1 MELSQNSKELHI
13 SQSRTS
19 EDVLQMLEH
28 AKIDN
33 SELIPLTQ
41 SLYFSNTFGDEDDL
55 KLIEVDNDMLKYL
68 NEGKRFTIR
77 GDGEESSVLCTD
89 SKTFEVREAET
100 SNSLLL
106 VPNLEIPQDE
116 REDTL
121 TVSNQKVVSI
131 QYKYFELKPCQPKLG
146 KLIKC
151 LERLPYKGRD
161 STKFGYKWHDL
172 LNEIQCSE
180 EELEEGLRRNRAYF
194 IDEYWCLLD
203 FEYHFGVLSLFLN
216 LIDSNSVPLNEIKK
230 DELMEELKEL
240 ESQTILEQC
249 FNYFFS
255 PVEGKDTY
263 KINENDVS
271 QFCAEVLLK
280 PAGKFNLNEF
290 LNVWQQSV
298 PQGVITDLSQL
309 KGVAL
314 VDKDSS
320 PPVIWHF
327 PVSYLPLDIGE
338 AVTVL
343 FETRSKWALEDI
355 APYLRE
361 FTSPKASV
369 VSVLSKYARASTV
382 NGIKYFTSKH
392 ST

>member
-89 SKTFEVREAET
+89 SKTFEVKRNERLREAET

-131 QYKYFELKPCQPKLG
+131 QYKYFELKTMSAEVG
-146 KLIKC
+146 
-151 LERLPYKGRD
+151 
-161 STKFGYKWHDL
+161 
-172 LNEIQCSE
+172 
-180 EELEEGLRRNRAYF
+180 
-194 IDEYWCLLD
+194 
-203 FEYHFGVLSLFLN
+203 
-216 LIDSNSVPLNEIKK
+216 
-230 DELMEELKEL
+230 
-240 ESQTILEQC
+240 
-249 FNYFFS
+249 
-255 PVEGKDTY
+255 
-263 KINENDVS
+263 KIN
-271 QFCAEVLLK
+271 QM
-280 PAGKFNLNEF
+280 P
-290 LNVWQQSV
+290 
-298 PQGVITDLSQL
+298 
-309 KGVAL
+309 
-314 VDKDSS
+314 
-320 PPVIWHF
+320 
-327 PVSYLPLDIGE
+327 
-338 AVTVL
+338 
-343 FETRSKWALEDI
+343 
-355 APYLRE
+355 
-361 FTSPKASV
+361 
-369 VSVLSKYARASTV
+369 
-382 NGIKYFTSKH
+382 
-392 ST
+392 